1 MRIKDPGTIL
11 KVFVLINLIFINVTI
26 APASDEYIL
35 TEGEIIELTD
45 RYYLN
50 VIYVDIDYGYVQF
63 TITRDGIVLLDWIY
77 AEGESLYFDDD
88 YLTLSFDIAETGSD
102 SYADYV
108 VISNIYRYSKM
119 GNSGSTVIP
128 AVPEKADVDYRST
141 YVYDPVSDVSSTD
154 QKAED
159 AIGIVMVVVFWV
171 LVFIVARKVGRRI
184 KRRRENKSLARK
196 KEALPSINPIPG
208 KAAPAPVIQKTSE
221 PASSQKVEPRFI
233 KVKSAFYYNGA
244 MIDYKVKVENH
255 TTEPIGDIKIHLLVP
270 DVFMLRDKEL
280 SISML
285 EPDEGKTVTFEIRPT
300 GECGECNVSGDISY
314 YDYGTKKHK
323 RWDMK
328 SKMVSIICPVLRS
341 KEVDEGSWRQAVS
354 EMLTAE
360 EDSKD
365 LAIPAENLF
374 DIVTRVVRDMN
385 MYMIK
390 PEITSTPQLFTGV
403 ARFYAEGVAGMRYA
417 AYVEVVGKRRSRLI
431 LKGWAEKEDALTG
444 FYHKMLEE
452 IEKRIDIRIFVDE
465 GITQYNI
472 SSTTIQDSVI
482 QRSKI
487 GAQKRLCPQCGREA
501 RDDEKFC
508 MECGAKLE

>member
-1 MRIKDPGTIL
+1 MRIKDLGTIL
-11 KVFVLINLIFINVTI
+11 KVFVLINLIFVNATI
-26 APASDEYIL
+26 APAVDEYIL
-35 TEGEIIELTD
+35 TEGETIELSD

-50 VIYVDIDYGYVQF
+50 VISVDTYYDYVQLS
-63 TITRDGIVLLDWIY
+63 ITRDRIVLIDWIY
-77 AEGESLYFDDD
+77 YKDDSFYYDDD
-88 YLTLSFDIAETGSD
+88 YLTLSFDIVKTRSD

-108 VISNIYRYSKM
+108 VISNIYHYSKM

-128 AVPEKADVDYRST
+128 AVSEKADVDYRPT

-154 QKAED
+154 QNVED
-159 AIGIVMVVVFWV
+159 AVGIVMVVVFWI

-184 KRRRENKSLARK
+184 KRRRESKSSSK
-196 KEALPSINPIPG
+196 KGVPSPSLNPMSG
-208 KAAPAPVIQKTSE
+208 KTVPAPVKQRTQG
-221 PASSQKVEPRFI
+221 PASSKVESGFV
-233 KVKSAFYYNGA
+233 KVKSAFYYKGA
-244 MIDYKVKVENH
+244 MIFYKVKVENH
-255 TTEPIGDIKIHLLVP
+255 TTEPIGDIRINLLVP
-270 DVFMLRDKEL
+270 DVFMLRTKEL

-285 EPDEGKTVTFEIRPT
+285 EPDEGKTVTFKIRPT

-314 YDYGTKKHK
+314 YDYNTKKHK
-323 RWDMK
+323 RCDMN
-328 SKMVSIICPVLRS
+328 SRMISIICPVFKI

-354 EMLTAE
+354 DMLMAE

-365 LAIPAENLF
+365 LGIPSENLF
-374 DIVTRVVRDMN
+374 DIVTRVLRDMN
-385 MYMIK
+385 MYMVK

-403 ARFYAEGVAGMRYA
+403 ARFYAEGIADMRYA

-431 LKGWAEKEDALTG
+431 LKTWAEKEDALTG

-452 IEKRIDIRIFVDE
+452 IERRIDIRIFVDE
-465 GITQYNI
+465 GLTQYNI
-472 SSTTIQDSVI
+472 NRTTIQDSVI

-501 RDDEKFC
+501 MDDEKFC